1 MRARAIPAESNEGQG
16 FTLARVGWFPYN
28 PVDFN
33 LLRDSAAGIAI
44 AGLNGQPKKR

>member
-1 MRARAIPAESNEGQG
+1 MRARPSRAELNEAEG

-33 LLRDSAAGIAI
+33 LLRGRTAGIAV
-44 AGLNGQPKKR
+44 ASLNGQPKKR

>member
-1 MRARAIPAESNEGQG
+1 MRVLAKPTKLNEEQG
-16 FTLARVGWFPYN
+16 FTLARVGWFSYN

-33 LLRDSAAGIAI
+33 LLRENAAGIAD